1 MTNTMPRNVSGIE
14 IIHIGA
20 FRNTMLKIVIR
31 SIPIKASKINTT
43 AEGMV
48 SLLNFYIR
56 LLKLIT
62 TGTMIMTRMAKNRSM
77 VGIMSLEFA
86 ASESRFAV

>member
-1 MTNTMPRNVSGIE
+1 MTNTMPRSVSGIE
-14 IIHIGA
+14 IIHTGA
-20 FRNTMLKIVIR
+20 FRNTILKIAMS
-31 SIPIKASKINTT
+31 SITIKASKINTT

-48 SLLNFYIR
+48 SLLNFHIR

-62 TGTMIMTRMAKNRSM
+62 TGTMIMTRMAKNRSI